1 MTPAGEVC
9 VTEEELYRQLPMS
22 EYIADEIAKTSMTCA
37 VSAFHSTLS
46 AVGWLESTP
55 LFLTGVI
62 YFTEAFTGHFKF
74 SRFIHD
80 Y

>member
-1 MTPAGEVC
+1 MTSAGEVC
-9 VTEEELYRQLPMS
+9 VTEDELYRQLPIL

-37 VSAFHSTLS
+37 MSAFHSTLS
-46 AVGWLESTP
+46 AVGWSETPP

-62 YFTEAFTGHFKF
+62 YFTEAFPAQFKF
-74 SRFIHD
+74 SHFIHD